1 MNSTI
6 KLIRRFC
13 SILIIS
19 IFLGILL
26 NLIFLAVITWNQ
38 GDNSSGWQQAEAVA
52 AALTLSEDG
61 RYTLSEEGEKA
72 LEQAGAWGILVE
84 NSTGNVIWASENLPK
99 EIPRHYTL
107 GEISWAVRGYIQ
119 DYPTTTAPQGDNLL
133 FLGFPKDR
141 YFKLMWP
148 TFDYDLI
155 QNFFY
160 MILEFLAF
168 NLVFIIV
175 VYAIA
180 TSGIIR
186 SVKPIVHG
194 IETLGNQ
201 EDVYIP
207 EKGLMSQLAASINRV
222 SEKLRTQNYA
232 LRKKEMAR
240 ANWIA
245 GVSHDIRTPL
255 PMVRGH
261 ASTLEE
267 DTDLPKEARQKAGII
282 RRQSIRMKNLI
293 NDLNL
298 ASKLEYQV
306 QPVNSRKLNAVSM
319 VRRIA
324 VDFLNLDLKEQYPIE
339 WITDGTPAV
348 CMIQGDEG
356 LLKRAV
362 SNLLF
367 NCQVHNPEGC
377 AIRIGVQK
385 ERENC
390 CITVSDNGAGVSEE
404 KLESIKNAPHYMVC
418 DTNTGEQRHGLGL
431 LIVRQIMQAH
441 QGEMEL
447 SRSSEGG
454 FQVKLSLP
462 LIKETDS

>member
-160 MILEFLAF
+160 MILEFLVF

-175 VYAIA
+175 VYAVA

-186 SVKPIVHG
+186 SVKPIIHG
-194 IETLGNQ
+194 IEALGNQ
-201 EDVYIP
+201 EDVYIR
-207 EKGLMSQLAASINRV
+207 EKGLMSQLAASINQV
-222 SEKLRTQNYA
+222 SEKLKTQNYA

-255 PMVRGH
+255 SMVLGH
-261 ASTLEE
+261 VSTLEE
-267 DTDLPKEARQKAGII
+267 DADLSKEARQKAGII

-298 ASKLEYQV
+298 ASKLEYNV
-306 QPVNSRKLNAVSM
+306 QPVKRQRTDLVALARSV
-319 VRRIA
+319 A
-324 VDFLNLDLKEQYPIE
+324 VDFLNLDNKGDYPIE
-339 WITDGTPAV
+339 WNTGEETGPLMV
-348 CMIQGDEG
+348 YGDPD
-356 LLKRAV
+356 LLKRAM
-362 SNLLF
+362 SNLII
-367 NCQVHNPEGC
+367 NAQVHNPQGC
-377 AIRIGVQK
+377 TIGVEVK
-385 ERENC
+385 EEEEMYAL
-390 CITVSDNGAGVSEE
+390 IVSDDGVGVTPEE
-404 KLESIKNAPHYMVC
+404 LSSIQKAPHYMV
-418 DTNTGEQRHGLGL
+418 
-431 LIVRQIMQAH
+431 
-441 QGEMEL
+441 
-447 SRSSEGG
+447 
-454 FQVKLSLP
+454 
-462 LIKETDS
+462 

>member
-1 MNSTI
+1 MSSTI

-26 NLIFLAVITWNQ
+26 NIILLAAITWNQ
-38 GDNSSGWQQAEAVA
+38 WDNSSGWQQAEAVA

-207 EKGLMSQLAASINRV
+207 EKVL
-222 SEKLRTQNYA
+222 
-232 LRKKEMAR
+232 
-240 ANWIA
+240 
-245 GVSHDIRTPL
+245 
-255 PMVRGH
+255 
-261 ASTLEE
+261 
-267 DTDLPKEARQKAGII
+267 
-282 RRQSIRMKNLI
+282 
-293 NDLNL
+293 
-298 ASKLEYQV
+298 
-306 QPVNSRKLNAVSM
+306 
-319 VRRIA
+319 
-324 VDFLNLDLKEQYPIE
+324 
-339 WITDGTPAV
+339 
-348 CMIQGDEG
+348 C
-356 LLKRAV
+356 
-362 SNLLF
+362 
-367 NCQVHNPEGC
+367 
-377 AIRIGVQK
+377 
-385 ERENC
+385 
-390 CITVSDNGAGVSEE
+390 
-404 KLESIKNAPHYMVC
+404 
-418 DTNTGEQRHGLGL
+418 
-431 LIVRQIMQAH
+431 
-441 QGEMEL
+441 
-447 SRSSEGG
+447 
-454 FQVKLSLP
+454 LSLRHR
-462 LIKETDS
+462 LTGYLKS